1 MLRPTLTILGG
12 AAIVFVHAGAASA
25 TGWLPSPNTSAR
37 CATSDAAPIFG
48 YTAAVQGDC
57 ELKQQSPL
65 QPAEAA
71 RAHTNAGPAPV
82 PAYTCSYVDVQS
94 TVPGG
99 EMFKS
104 CTGSLSA
111 AAPDQPLPVPF
122 LVPKPTPGPPE
133 PAAKNLALSEL
144 RNLHLAPPVLRLSPG
159 LNQPQ
164 VVNAD
169 AWYWLD
175 SAFWQPVSS
184 SVSSAGT
191 TVTVTA
197 TPVTA
202 TWTSGDGGSVTCA
215 GAGTPY
221 PFGASD
227 PPAQSPTCG
236 HAFTRASAGFP
247 GGVYPLTAQVS
258 WQVGWRASYGET
270 GTFPAMATSATA
282 QVRVVE
288 VQALVTGVRS

>member
-1 MLRPTLTILGG
+1 MLRSALTILGG
-12 AAIVFVHAGAASA
+12 AAIVFVHVGAASA
-25 TGWLPSPNTSAR
+25 SGWLPAPNTSAL
-37 CATSDAAPIFG
+37 CGTSDATPVSG
-48 YTAAVQGDC
+48 YTSAVQGDC
-57 ELKQQSPL
+57 ELKQ
-65 QPAEAA
+65 ERAA
-71 RAHTNAGPAPV
+71 RPAAGKAHTSGSPV
-82 PAYTCSYVDVQS
+82 PDYSCSYVDVQS

-99 EMFKS
+99 DMFKS

-122 LVPKPTPGPPE
+122 LVPKPTPGPPA

-164 VVNAD
+164 VVNAA

-175 SAFWQPVSS
+175 AAFWRPVSS
-184 SVSSAGT
+184 SVSGAGMS
-191 TVTVTA
+191 VTVTA

-215 GAGTPY
+215 GPGTPY
-221 PFGASD
+221 PFGAAN

-247 GGVYPLTAQVS
+247 GGVYPLTSQVS
-258 WQVGWRASYGET
+258 WQVGWRASDGEA